1 MRVTFPRFVRVVG
14 RASFLLHVV
23 GRASFLLHIYSM
35 AFVLLRCLL
44 TVIGNNS
51 KGSRALFHE
60 NFTNG
65 NYHGNKVLQPINVK
79 NSMEVTIDIKVT
91 IDDKFYPTGP
101 RCVLRRA
108 NFTSFINIFCARE
121 IDGKR
126 MRSELV

>member
-1 MRVTFPRFVRVVG
+1 M
-14 RASFLLHVV
+14 L
-23 GRASFLLHIYSM
+23 I
-35 AFVLLRCLL
+35 
-44 TVIGNNS
+44 VIDNNHS
-51 KGSRALFHE
+51 KGSWALFHD
-60 NFTNG
+60 NFLSG
-65 NYHGNKVLQPINVK
+65 NYHGNKALQPINVK
-79 NSMEVTIDIKVT
+79 NFMEVTIDIKVT